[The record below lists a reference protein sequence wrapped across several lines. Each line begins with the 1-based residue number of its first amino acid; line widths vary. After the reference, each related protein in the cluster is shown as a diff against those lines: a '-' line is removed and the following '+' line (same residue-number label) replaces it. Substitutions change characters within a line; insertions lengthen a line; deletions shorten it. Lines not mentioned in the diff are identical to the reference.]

1 MAELKNRHHGVT
13 PIAEHG
19 SVRPITDLSSAIIGM
34 VCTAED
40 ADAQAFPLNE
50 PIGFPSVDLA
60 LANAGD
66 QGTLATSLEAILDQA
81 NTPVVIVRV
90 AEGKTDQETINNIV
104 GSHKN
109 GRMTGLKAL
118 QKARAKTG
126 MTPRILGVPDFN
138 HQLISTDLATVA
150 KQLNAFAYAPGLDD
164 YDTTKAGQYRANFG
178 ARELMLIDDDFTRIN
193 PLTNKPERAQTIARI
208 LGMRAALD
216 QAYGWHKSISNS
228 TIQGVTGIEK
238 GRSYE
243 LTSPNTEAN
252 FLNNKDIT
260 TLVRDE
266 GFRVWGNRTTAD
278 DPLFS
283 FEVATRTDQ
292 MIQDI
297 IAKAHRWPI
306 DLPMHA
312 SLIIDIMA
320 GIQAKLDE
328 WTYQGKLLGGNV
340 WVDPKHNTQER
351 IGDGKFRIDYDY
363 MYVPPLENLELAQR
377 INSAYIIDMVN
388 RTLSFENA
396 SL

>member
-1 MAELKNRHHGVT
+1 MAELKDRHHGVT
-13 PIAEHG
+13 PIEVSG
-19 SVRPITDLSSAIIGM
+19 GVRPITDIASAIIGI

-40 ADAQAFPLNE
+40 ASALAFPLNE
-50 PIGFPSVDLA
+50 PVGFPSLDLA
-60 LANAGD
+60 LAQSGD
-66 QGTLATSLEAILDQA
+66 KGTLSPSLQAIRDQTDA
-81 NTPVVIVRV
+81 PIVVVRV
-90 AEGKTDQETINNIV
+90 AEGKTEQDTVTNII
-104 GSHKN
+104 GANRN
-109 GRMTGLKAL
+109 GRMSGLKAL

-138 HQLISTDLATVA
+138 HQLITTDLATLA
-150 KQLNAFAYAPGLDD
+150 KQLNAFAYAPALDE
-164 YDTTKAGQYRANFG
+164 YDTTKAGQYRTNFG

-193 PLTNKPERAQTIARI
+193 LQTNKPERAQTIARI

-216 QAYGWHKSISNS
+216 QTYGWHKSISNS

-266 GFRVWGNRTTAD
+266 GFRVWGNRTTAA

-283 FEVATRTDQ
+283 FEVAVRTNQ

-328 WTYQGKLLGGNV
+328 WTYQNKILGGSV
-340 WVDPKHNTQER
+340 WADPRHNTQER
-351 IGDGKFRIDYDY
+351 VGNGTFRVDYDY
-363 MYVPPLENLELAQR
+363 MYVPPLENLELAQS
-377 INSAYIIDMVN
+377 INGAYIIDMVN
-388 RTLSFENA
+388 RTVSFENA
-396 SL
+396 SQ